1 MSSIILVNSHIGL
14 KLQFFS
20 SGNSKHSALM
30 EDVQN
35 ILQKMVV
42 IMQQVRLS
50 WCIIKLRYIIIIFI
64 ILLFFMQG
72 NHQMIILSSLPFT
85 IILIS
90 ILLIILFIS
99 QRKKPKK
106 HAVFLLRKLL
116 PANRYQIRWAPKPCQ
131 A

>member
-42 IMQQVRLS
+42 NATGSLIVVYNKVTLYYHH
-50 WCIIKLRYIIIIFI
+50 LYYYFIIFYAARQPSDDYFI
-64 ILLFFMQG
+64 IATFY
-72 NHQMIILSSLPFT
+72 NYT
-85 IILIS
+85 
-90 ILLIILFIS
+90 
-99 QRKKPKK
+99 
-106 HAVFLLRKLL
+106 
-116 PANRYQIRWAPKPCQ
+116 Y
-131 A
+131 